1 MTSLTAPSVL
11 IDRGRH
17 TAILTRVGRTKAT
30 VVLMGATIEAQ
41 ECRIDQLEK
50 QFAVLDY
57 DLGRAVKHF
66 LGNEF
71 ITPRAERILQ
81 ELNAMINVE
90 TLKTPEIVALYNK
103 HADKPIKKFENRE
116 KAIERTKVLLAKVD
130 AEKAA
135 RAVAKTERVTREPR
149 KARERKT
156 DRAPRGGDARITAM
170 VTEMP
175 RFQKG
180 SQRHDVF
187 ELIAKAGKDGI
198 LRSALSKKLGYDTK
212 GHIQKLV
219 FMDYVKSE
227 PLATE

>member
-50 QFAVLDY
+50 QFSVLDY
-57 DLGRAVKHF
+57 DIGRAVKHF

-71 ITPRAERILQ
+71 ITPRAERVLQ

-103 HADKPIKKFENRE
+103 HADKPIKKFETRE
-116 KAIERTKVLLAKVD
+116 KAIERTKALLEKVD
-130 AEKAA
+130 ADKAA
-135 RAVAKTERVTREPR
+135 REAAKAERATRAPR

-156 DRAPRGGDARITAM
+156 DRAPRGGDVRVTALVENM
-170 VTEMP
+170 N
-175 RFQKG
+175 RFQKE
-180 SQRHDVF
+180 SQRHAVF
-187 ELIAKAGKDGI
+187 ELITKAGKEGI
-198 LRSALSKKLGYDTK
+198 LRSALNKKLGYDTR

-227 PLATE
+227 NVTAE